1 MARSQPGEMQ
11 ARRSRRYLLSSRAA
25 SMPCVSSLVAGS
37 QWERR
42 PSAREQLRSAAVRRR
57 RVRGLARRPLQRLSK
72 SMEEGGCASQVGG
85 WELTSKV
92 EVEAARLAVELSS
105 QHSRDGG
112 TRELARWSVYAEQP
126 CRHRRAGAGEQK
138 ARSQQL
144 SASVRA
150 VSLELQLR

>member
-85 WELTSKV
+85 CELTLKV

-105 QHSRDGG
+105 CRRKTRG
-112 TRELARWSVYAEQP
+112 TAARANW
-126 CRHRRAGAGEQK
+126 RAGLFM
-138 ARSQQL
+138 L
-144 SASVRA
+144 SSRADTEERVQENRRPAASSRPPL
-150 VSLELQLR
+150 SEP